1 MKSAKQS
8 LVVPV
13 PIGLIPN
20 IRSYWATHFYSV
32 LQCMDA
38 HKNFEYSPRR
48 FDGFPVYSLGALR
61 GQFPLNFFNQ
71 IESYMRNWGVQY
83 FLVNFFNQKL
93 GAEIIEKLILNIEEL
108 YAVKFSRGLE
118 YFSFHVSGSD
128 SSLSA
133 DLSGFFSEVFPRAVD
148 GLAVSPDLLIAYS
161 DICLVLANQET
172 GVKVGIFGEVEGIYG
187 NKLRN
192 ESYWKRKQDLCVFG
206 IGVVDGD
213 QKLVYFE
220 NTCFN
225 GVCKV
230 NLFFERSNFVVS
242 DFGVVLGIF
251 KMLFLNGP
259 QTDLNISD
267 EELGFFVDLV
277 KKSWSKNISELMA
290 NLRQYL
296 SYDDVVGFNLDGL
309 SIVADLQ
316 SAPKR

>member
-1 MKSAKQS
+1 M
-8 LVVPV
+8 
-13 PIGLIPN
+13 
-20 IRSYWATHFYSV
+20 
-32 LQCMDA
+32 
-38 HKNFEYSPRR
+38 
-48 FDGFPVYSLGALR
+48 
-61 GQFPLNFFNQ
+61 NFFNQ